1 LKANTRRLV
10 WIPVSAALVVLV
22 SVIDYLSGPDLT
34 FSLFYLAVMVL
45 FAWKVAGVRESVL
58 AAIVVAVVWLAVEWF
73 SQGAPHQ
80 AILLLNALMR
90 LIILA
95 GLAVLVC
102 QLQGALAAE
111 KSLARTDYLT
121 GALNVRAFAERAKR
135 EISRSQRYGHPLTVA
150 YIDIDDFKIV
160 NDRFGHSYGD
170 KVLRAVSDCLK
181 SNLRESDCLSRVG
194 GDEFVVLLPETG
206 LDQGQHV
213 LDKFRS
219 VVSNTALARESFV
232 TFSIGAVV
240 FDPPPSD
247 VDELIRAADAVM
259 YESKL
264 DGKDRIS
271 LIVAERDGERRKSE
285 SAIERR
291 SN

>member
-1 LKANTRRLV
+1 
-10 WIPVSAALVVLV
+10 
-22 SVIDYLSGPDLT
+22 
-34 FSLFYLAVMVL
+34 
-45 FAWKVAGVRESVL
+45 
-58 AAIVVAVVWLAVEWF
+58 
-73 SQGAPHQ
+73 
-80 AILLLNALMR
+80 MR

-95 GLAVLVC
+95 GLAVLVW